1 MATPT
6 VPATATVPA
15 TPKAAKLPVS
25 TAGFTLVSAEK
36 MPARTVSA
44 SAKERLAAYQAEQAA
59 TRAATA
65 APIVTGLLDGQA
77 ITDNV
82 VYTTAA
88 DASRVAQNAKRLVAP
103 GLAAVDMRPSVRVT
117 GEGMAFAWYVTAV
130 ALVITEGGT
139 IAE

>member
-6 VPATATVPA
+6 TPVPATVPT
-15 TPKAAKLPVS
+15 TPKAVKLPVS

-36 MPARTVSA
+36 MPPRTVSA
-44 SAKERLAAYQAEQAA
+44 TAKDRLAAYQAEQAA

-65 APIVTGLLDGQA
+65 APIVAGLLDGQA

-88 DASRVAQNAKRLVAP
+88 DASRVAQNAKRLVTP

-117 GEGMAFAWYVTAV
+117 GEGETFGWYVTAV
-130 ALVITEGGT
+130 ALVVTEGGT